1 MIVRQERV
9 GDVEAVS
16 AIHRAAFPP
25 PVEDPA
31 ADPIEVGLLAALR
44 ADDGWLPALSLVA
57 ADAEAP
63 DDVVGHVVCTRA
75 WVEDVPVLGLGPIAV
90 RPDRQG
96 AGIGSA
102 LMHAVLG
109 AAEALDAPLVGLLG
123 APGYYRRFGFVP
135 STDVGIVAP
144 DPAWGG
150 HFQVRPLGGVAQPT
164 GRFRYATPFD
174 EL

>member
-1 MIVRQERV
+1 MIVRQESV

-25 PVEDPA
+25 PVEDPT

-63 DDVVGHVVCTRA
+63 DDVLGHVVCTRA

-102 LMHAVLG
+102 LMHAV
-109 AAEALDAPLVGLLG
+109 LG